1 MPRILPL
8 FALFAGVLSLLAL
21 GCFAVPG
28 EAQLRPLDPM
38 GWSTFER
45 PGGTV
50 VVGGGFY
57 TGQRVSLAG
66 VEGRLAE
73 VAAFQATW
81 AYERVAVRL
90 AGTLLRLFVDQHVFA
105 EPLED
110 TRPPDGSSRR
120 DAGDIRVSTII
131 RLTGNDAKVGAA
143 LRFGT
148 RLPTTDNRE
157 GLGRDQADFFATL
170 GLRFHRGPLAV
181 SIEGG
186 AGVNGTRDPR
196 HEQIDPILFA
206 ASFMYEGGLV
216 SPLLEL
222 TGQHD
227 PRSSRDRRGNEN
239 LGEVRV
245 GALIGG
251 DRWIKVTGAR
261 GWTPF
266 SPEFG
271 LTVLFGTRF

>member
-1 MPRILPL
+1 MLPRS
-8 FALFAGVLSLLAL
+8 ALFSGVLSLLVL
-21 GCFAVPG
+21 GGLAIPG
-28 EAQLRPLDPM
+28 GAQLRPLDPM

-45 PGGTV
+45 PGGTFAA
-50 VVGGGFY
+50 GGGFY

-73 VAAFQATW
+73 LAAFQVTW

-90 AGTLLRLFVDQHVFA
+90 GGTLFRLFDDQHVFA
-105 EPLED
+105 EPLDD
-110 TRPPDGSSRR
+110 TRPPDGTSRR
-120 DAGDIRVSTII
+120 DAGDIRVSTIV
-131 RLTGNDAKVGAA
+131 RLTGNDAKVGMAV
-143 LRFGT
+143 RFGT

-157 GLGRDQADFFATL
+157 GLGRDQADFFATF
-170 GLRFHRGPLAV
+170 GLRFHEGPLAI
-181 SIEGG
+181 SLEGG

-196 HEQIDPILFA
+196 HEQVDPILFA
-206 ASFMYEGGLV
+206 ASFRYEAGLV

-222 TGQHD
+222 VGQHD

-271 LTVLFGTRF
+271 ITVLFGTRF

>member
-1 MPRILPL
+1 MLPL
-8 FALFAGVLSLLAL
+8 PALFSGALSLLVL
-21 GCFAVPG
+21 GCFARPG
-28 EAQLRPLDPM
+28 AAQLRPLDPM

-45 PGGTV
+45 PGGTFV
-50 VVGGGFY
+50 AGGGFY

-73 VAAFQATW
+73 LAAFQLTW

-90 AGTLLRLFVDQHVFA
+90 GGTLFRFFDDQRVFA

-110 TRPPDGSSRR
+110 TRPPDGTSRR
-120 DAGDIRVSTII
+120 DVGDIRVSTII
-131 RLTGNDAKVGAA
+131 RLTADDARVGAA
-143 LRFGT
+143 FRFGT

-157 GLGRDQADFFATL
+157 GLGRDQADFFATF
-170 GLRFHRGPLAV
+170 GLRFHEGPLAI
-181 SIEGG
+181 SLEGG

-196 HEQIDPILFA
+196 HEQVDPILFA
-206 ASFMYEGGLV
+206 ASFLYEAGLV
-216 SPLLEL
+216 SPFLEL

-251 DRWIKVTGAR
+251 DRWIKVMVSR

-266 SPEFG
+266 SPEVG

>member
-1 MPRILPL
+1 MLRISSV
-8 FALFAGVLSLLAL
+8 FAPFVGALSLLVL
-21 GCFAVPG
+21 GCFAAPG
-28 EAQLRPLDPM
+28 GAQLRPLDPM

-45 PGGTV
+45 PGGTF

-57 TGQRVSLAG
+57 SGQRVSLAG

-81 AYERVAVRL
+81 SYERVAVRL
-90 AGTLLRLFVDQHVFA
+90 AGTLFRIFDDQHVFA

-110 TRPPDGSSRR
+110 TRPPDGSTRR

-131 RLTGNDAKVGAA
+131 RLTGTDAKVGAA

-157 GLGRDQADFFATL
+157 GLGRDQADFFATF
-170 GLRFHRGPLAV
+170 GLRFHEGPLAA

-196 HEQIDPILFA
+196 HEQVDPILFA
-206 ASFMYEGGLV
+206 ASLTYEAGLV
-216 SPLLEL
+216 HPVLEL

-245 GALIGG
+245 GALIGH
-251 DRWIKVTGAR
+251 DRWIKVTGGR

>member
-1 MPRILPL
+1 MPRNL
-8 FALFAGVLSLLAL
+8 ALAALLSGAFSLLVL
-21 GCFAVPG
+21 GCFAMPAA
-28 EAQLRPLDPM
+28 AQLRPLDPM

-45 PGGTV
+45 PGGTFML
-50 VVGGGFY
+50 GAGFY

-73 VAAFQATW
+73 LGVFQVTW

-90 AGTLLRLFVDQHVFA
+90 GGTLFRLFDDQHVFA
-105 EPLED
+105 EPYGD
-110 TRPPDGSSRR
+110 ARPPDGTTRR
-120 DAGDIRVSTII
+120 DAGDIRVSTIV
-131 RLTGNDAKVGAA
+131 RLTGDDAKVGVAF
-143 LRFGT
+143 RFGT

-157 GLGRDQADFFATL
+157 GLGRDQADFFATI
-170 GLRFHRGPLAV
+170 GVRFHEGPMAIAL
-181 SIEGG
+181 EGG

-206 ASFMYEGGLV
+206 ASFVYEAGLV

-222 TGQHD
+222 AGQHD
-227 PRSSRDRRGNEN
+227 PRSNRDRRGNEN
-239 LGEVRV
+239 IGEVRV
-245 GALIGG
+245 GVLIGG
-251 DRWIKVTGAR
+251 DRWIKIMAAR

-271 LTVLFGTRF
+271 LTVLLGTRF

>member
-8 FALFAGVLSLLAL
+8 PAHFAGPLSLLVL
-21 GCFAVPG
+21 GCLAAPG
-28 EAQLRPLDPM
+28 DAQLRPLDPM

-50 VVGGGFY
+50 VAGAGFY
-57 TGQRVSLAG
+57 AGQRVSLAG
-66 VEGRLAE
+66 VEGRLTELATFK
-73 VAAFQATW
+73 VTW

-90 AGTLLRLFVDQHVFA
+90 GGTLFRLFDDQHVFA
-105 EPLED
+105 EPIED

-170 GLRFHRGPLAV
+170 GLRFHEGPLAW

-196 HEQIDPILFA
+196 HEQVDPVLFA
-206 ASFMYEGGLV
+206 AALMYEAGFV
-216 SPLLEL
+216 DPFLEL

-227 PRSSRDRRGNEN
+227 PRSSSDRRGNEN

-245 GALIGG
+245 GAVIGR
-251 DRWIKVTGAR
+251 DRWIKVTGGR

-266 SPEFG
+266 SPAFG
-271 LTVLFGTRF
+271 LTLLFGTRF

>member
-1 MPRILPL
+1 MPRNLPL
-8 FALFAGVLSLLAL
+8 SALFSGVLALLVF
-21 GCFAVPG
+21 GCLPRPG
-28 EAQLRPLDPM
+28 AAQLRPLDPM
-38 GWSTFER
+38 GWPTFEQ
-45 PGGTV
+45 PGGTF
-50 VVGGGFY
+50 VVGAGFY

-73 VAAFQATW
+73 LGAFQVTW

-90 AGTLLRLFVDQHVFA
+90 GGTLFRLFDDQHVFA
-105 EPLED
+105 EPYGD
-110 TRPPDGSSRR
+110 ARPPDGTTRR

-131 RLTGNDAKVGAA
+131 RLTAEEARVGVAF
-143 LRFGT
+143 RFGT

-170 GLRFHRGPLAV
+170 GVHFHEGPMAV

-186 AGVNGTRDPR
+186 AGVNGTREVR
-196 HEQIDPILFA
+196 HEQVDPILFA
-206 ASFMYEGGLV
+206 ASFIYEGGLV
-216 SPLLEL
+216 RPLVEL

-239 LGEVRV
+239 IGDVRV

-251 DRWIKVTGAR
+251 DRWIKITGAR
-261 GWTPF
+261 GWTSF
-266 SPEFG
+266 SPDFG
-271 LTVLFGTRF
+271 LSVLFGTRF